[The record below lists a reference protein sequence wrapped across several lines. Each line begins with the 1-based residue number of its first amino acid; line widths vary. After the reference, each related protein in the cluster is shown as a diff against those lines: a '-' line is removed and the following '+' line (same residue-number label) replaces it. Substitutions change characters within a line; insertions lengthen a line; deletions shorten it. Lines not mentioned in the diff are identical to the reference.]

1 MAQLMDT
8 SRSASGTAKAPACT
22 LVIFGAGGD
31 LTKRLLVPALYDLA
45 GGELL
50 SDDLKIFGVDHNA
63 STDDAWRK
71 SLADTMQSFTRNRT
85 GEFKPDH
92 IDETA
97 WKWVEER
104 LHYITADFQSAE
116 SYAELGKQLHGNA
129 VFYLAVAARFFGPI
143 VEGLGKA
150 GLLQEAEDS
159 FRRVIIEKP
168 FGNDLPSARALNE
181 LILKQMD
188 ESQVFRIDH
197 FLGKEPVQSIM
208 ALRFANGLFEPM
220 WRREHVDHVQITAA
234 ETIGVEGRGSF
245 YESTG
250 ALRDMVPNH
259 LFQLLTMTAMEPP
272 NSFEADDVRTEK
284 AKLVGAIRH
293 PALTDIVRGQYG
305 PGRTAGKDV
314 PGYLQEPDVSKNSRT
329 ETYVALKLGIENWRW
344 SGVPFYLRT
353 GKRLKNRL
361 TTISVHFKPAPYQI
375 FRGTPVDGL
384 TPNILTLQIA
394 PGQSMATD
402 FSAKIPGPTMRLGRV
417 SAEFHY
423 DDYFDE
429 GPNVGYETLLY
440 DCMIG
445 DATLFQRA
453 DNIEAGWAVVQPV
466 IEAWSNGEGEM
477 ETYGAGSEGPIAAD
491 DLLRRDGRRWLPLTP
506 ESEKR
511 RNAESH

>member
-1 MAQLMDT
+1 MAQ
-8 SRSASGTAKAPACT
+8 
-22 LVIFGAGGD
+22 V
-31 LTKRLLVPALYDLA
+31 ALR
-45 GGELL
+45 
-50 SDDLKIFGVDHNA
+50 H
-63 STDDAWRK
+63 DAI
-71 SLADTMQSFTRNRT
+71 LHADRT
-85 GEFKPDH
+85 GEFKPDS
-92 IDETA
+92 IDPTA
-97 WKWVEER
+97 WQWVQER
-104 LHYITADFQSAE
+104 LHYITADFESEA
-116 SYAELGKQLHGNA
+116 SYAELGKRLQGSA

-143 VEGLGKA
+143 VAGLGKA
-150 GLLQEAEDS
+150 GLLHEADGS

-168 FGNDLPSARALNE
+168 FGNDLPSARDLNA

-272 NSFEADDVRTEK
+272 NSFDADDVRTEK
-284 AKLVGAIRH
+284 AKLVEAIRQ
-293 PALTDIVRGQYG
+293 PALTDVVRGQYG
-305 PGRTAGKDV
+305 PGRSGGKDV
-314 PGYLQEPDVSKNSRT
+314 PGYREEPGVSKTSST
-329 ETYVALKLGIENWRW
+329 ETYVALKLAVENWRW

-375 FRGTPVDGL
+375 FRDTPVDGL

-402 FSAKIPGPTMRLGRV
+402 FSAKIPGPTMKLGRV
-417 SAEFHY
+417 SAEFRY
-423 DDYFDE
+423 DDFFDE

-466 IEAWSNGEGEM
+466 IDAWTKDEGEM
-477 ETYGAGSEGPIAAD
+477 ETYGAGSEGPVAAD